1 MSWFNPNTV
10 LQFSMEIK
18 WPTLEG
24 RLSQPIAS
32 ELEALEQL
40 AKSVE
45 LTELAKK
52 KLKKLRK
59 GLTNPKRR
67 V

>member
-1 MSWFNPNTV
+1 MSDKQKSLT
-10 LQFSMEIK
+10 MESK

-24 RLSQPIAS
+24 RLSHPITS

-52 KLKKLRK
+52 RLEKLRK
-59 GLTNPKRR
+59 GLTNSKRR
-67 V
+67 I